1 MKTRTLT
8 LVGVAMLFAFA
19 TAFGAAVH
27 FKGGKNAGP
36 IFYDQGLYLG
46 VSGVVAGL
54 GNEDGVITLS
64 ATGIPEATCQNPGNG
79 EHYPPGQNPAPY
91 TLEGSLDFDP
101 EDFDKNGNLAF
112 YFETEEPESPIPGA
126 PDCPN
131 PNWTEWIVDIAFT
144 DAYLTIEQPEG
155 TLRLA
160 ATCTFHPPTSDGQIK
175 SKDVTCYIVD
185 KL

>member
-1 MKTRTLT
+1 MKTKVLT
-8 LVGVAMLFAFA
+8 LIGVSLLFAAA

-27 FKGGKNAGP
+27 FKGGKNAQP
-36 IFYDQGLYLG
+36 TFYDQGLYLA

-54 GNEDGVITLS
+54 GNENGVITLA
-64 ATGIPEATCQNPGNG
+64 ATGIPVATCQNPGNG

-101 EDFDKNGNLAF
+101 ADFDKNGNLAF
-112 YFETEEPESPIPGA
+112 YFETDRPESPVPGA

-144 DAYLTIEQPEG
+144 RAVLTIQQPEG
-155 TLRLA
+155 MVRLYA
-160 ATCTFHPPTSDGQIK
+160 DCYFTPPTSDGQVK
-175 SKDVTCYIVD
+175 GKDVSCTIID